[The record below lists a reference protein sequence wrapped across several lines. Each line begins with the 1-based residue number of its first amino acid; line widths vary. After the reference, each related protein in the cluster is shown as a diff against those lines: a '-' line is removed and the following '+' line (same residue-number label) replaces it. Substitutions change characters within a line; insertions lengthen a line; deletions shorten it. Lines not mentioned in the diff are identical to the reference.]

1 MSPWLTELQAVLRD
15 GPPTDAF
22 AALATVDGDGHPRAR
37 MVVMRAVRTG
47 PVRVRFTADG
57 RSAKVRQLAGQA
69 RAELCW
75 YPASR
80 WVQFRLAG
88 PVGVVSDP
96 GERQALWAAL
106 TPGTRA
112 NFLGGPPG
120 QPLGG
125 AGPDATAHDPH
136 PPATFALLEMTVDA
150 VDVVDL
156 RSGAAQRTRWVRHA
170 GDWQPEALN
179 P

>member
-1 MSPWLTELQAVLRD
+1 MSPWLAELQAVLRD

-37 MVVMRAVRTG
+37 MVVIRAVRSG

-57 RSAKVRQLAGQA
+57 RSAKVRQLAADG
-69 RAELCW
+69 RSELCW
-75 YPASR
+75 YPPSR
-80 WVQFRLAG
+80 WVQYRLAG
-88 PVGVVSDP
+88 AVGVVSDP
-96 GERQALWAAL
+96 GERQALWASL
-106 TPGTRA
+106 TPNTRQ

-125 AGPDATAHDPH
+125 AGPDATVNDPQ
-136 PPATFALLEMTVDA
+136 PPATFALLEMTVEA

-156 RSGAAQRTRWVRHA
+156 RGGGTHRTRWIRQA